1 MNILILSKKFPY
13 PLKDGETIAI
23 YNLSRSLAKNGAVV
37 TLLAMNTTK
46 HYYEEESLP
55 ETLHYFK
62 AVHAVNVDNQ
72 LRPLH
77 ALWHLLC
84 GQSYHISRFNSTA
97 YGRRLQSLLERE
109 SFDIVQLETL
119 YLAPYIPII
128 RRYTNAKITMRAHN
142 VEHEIWRRIT
152 RQERNWIKKYY
163 LTILTRQLYAY
174 EKGHLNAYDLMLAIS
189 PKDLHYFRK
198 IGLKQ
203 KGIVLPIGIDVTA
216 YLPNYAIFNQLNLTM
231 SFIGS
236 LDWMPNIEGLTW
248 FINDI
253 WEPHQGKFPGLEI
266 HVAGRNTPNWLIQ
279 KKIRGLVVH
288 GEVEDAKQF
297 INNHPIMLVPLLS
310 GSGMR
315 AKIIEGMALGRVV
328 VTTSLGLEGIP
339 ATHGKEVLVA
349 DTPDE
354 FLVIIQDCL
363 AGQYDLLA
371 IGKSSR
377 HFVEKHFDFMQIGN
391 TLLTELD
398 QIL

>member
-1 MNILILSKKFPY
+1 MNILILSKKFPF

-23 YNLSRSLAKNGAVV
+23 YNLSKSLAKNGAVV
-37 TLLAMNTTK
+37 TLLAMNTSK
-46 HYYEEESLP
+46 HYYEVEQLP
-55 ETLHYFK
+55 DTLNYFK

-72 LRPLH
+72 LRPVH
-77 ALWHLLC
+77 ALWNLIC
-84 GQSYHISRFNSTA
+84 GRSYHIARFNSPS
-97 YGRRLQSLLERE
+97 YGKQLQAILENDH
-109 SFDIVQLETL
+109 FDVVQLETL

-128 RRYTNAKITMRAHN
+128 RRHTNAKITMRAHN

-152 RQERNWIKKYY
+152 RQERNVVKKYY
-163 LTILTRQLYAY
+163 LRVLTRQLYAY

-198 IGLKQ
+198 IGLKN
-203 KGIVLPIGIDVTA
+203 KGVVLPIGLDATA
-216 YLPNYAIFNQLNLTM
+216 YRPNYGIFGQSKLSM

-248 FINDI
+248 FIDEI
-253 WEPHQGKFPGLEI
+253 WEPYQAKFPGLEI
-266 HVAGRNTPNWLIQ
+266 HVAGRNTPAWLTH

-288 GEVEDAKQF
+288 GEVEDAKEF

-328 VTTSLGLEGIP
+328 ITTSLGLEGIP

-349 DTPDE
+349 DTLDE
-354 FLVIIQDCL
+354 FLLIMQACV
-363 AGQYDLLA
+363 AGAYDLMN

-377 HFVEKHFDFMQIGN
+377 RFVEENFDFMQIGK

-398 QIL
+398 HIL